1 MELARDITLIVH
13 FLGLAMILGPFFV
26 QMRAHTNY
34 AFGWVLTGATVQL
47 VTGIALTGLAE
58 MRLADEDMSLN
69 YPKIFVKLGISV
81 VIFII
86 ALLARRRQRKVS
98 PTGNQRA
105 LLPFLH
111 TAGALALANVVMAV
125 LWPGLVS

>member
-1 MELARDITLIVH
+1 MELARDITLVVH

-26 QMRAHTNY
+26 QMRADTNY

-69 YPKIFVKLGISV
+69 YPKIFVKLGLSV
-81 VIFII
+81 VIFIV

-105 LLPFLH
+105 LLPLLH